1 MSRRTG
7 MWVVMLCILAAGMGI
22 TKITSDFVSVNTAQT
37 AVVMAGDDNFLAEGR
52 GMAKSVSGT
61 AVAEQFSYDGG
72 NAAAEAKAEAET
84 KAEAKV
90 EAEAKAEAETE
101 SYEGMKAAG
110 AAAKTDMVAAE
121 VIVDV
126 AGAESVLEEAPET
139 VKSPL
144 DPEIREEKNA
154 EDAEISGAYA
164 SADISERLAQTES
177 QALRCRESIVESN
190 LVSAYAS
197 AEQECAL
204 WDRELNLIYNAIVSR
219 MSQKEADTLKLSELE
234 WRKERDMAA
243 DKTIRSAANQNQ
255 NLDYVKVMARY
266 TRERCY
272 ELYENYSDVLDRESE
287 P

>member
-1 MSRRTG
+1 

-52 GMAKSVSGT
+52 SMAKSVSGT

-72 NAAAEAKAEAET
+72 NAAAEARAEAEAET
-84 KAEAKV
+84 K
-90 EAEAKAEAETE
+90 AEAKAEAETE

-144 DPEIREEKNA
+144 DPEVREEKYA
-154 EDAEISGAYA
+154 EDTEISGTYA
-164 SADISERLAQTES
+164 SDDISERLAQTES

-197 AEQECAL
+197 AEQEYAL

-243 DKTIRSAANQNQ
+243 DKTIRSATNQNQ
-255 NLDYVKVMARY
+255 NLDYVKVMVRY

>member
-7 MWVVMLCILAAGMGI
+7 MWVAMLCILAAGMGI
-22 TKITSDFVSVNTAQT
+22 TKMTSDFVSVNTAQT
-37 AVVMAGDDNFLAEGR
+37 AIAVAGDVNSLAEGR
-52 GMAKSVSGT
+52 SMAKSVSGT
-61 AVAEQFSYDGG
+61 AAAEQFSYDGG
-72 NAAAEAKAEAET
+72 NTAEE
-84 KAEAKV
+84 
-90 EAEAKAEAETE
+90 AEAETE
-101 SYEGMKAAG
+101 AETKNYEGMKAAG
-110 AAAKTDMVAAE
+110 VEVEMDMAAAE
-121 VIVDV
+121 VIVEM

-144 DPEIREEKNA
+144 DPEVREEKYA
-154 EDAEISGAYA
+154 EDTEISGTYA
-164 SADISERLAQTES
+164 SDDISERLAQTES